1 MKKVKCKFT
10 YEVNV
15 WLTDRE
21 YEMAKERADIG
32 KAEREMKK
40 EIDNALLD
48 GRRDETSK
56 ITSFYF
62 GVDKE

>member
-10 YEVNV
+10 YEANV
-15 WLTDRE
+15 WMTDRE

-32 KAEREMKK
+32 KAEREIKK

-48 GRRDETSK
+48 GRRNETSK